1 VPDAG
6 PAASTPRAT
15 KAWRDPR
22 EVAGAWSSF
31 QRFGRLEPA
40 PELAPFVSAYWF
52 AEWDLRGQPPY
63 RQLTVPYPQV
73 HLSFG
78 YEPVPV
84 VRGVNRTHVVRVL
97 HGTGRVFGVAFRPGC
112 FRPFLGRSVSSI
124 TGLSLPADEV
134 FGTGVP
140 CTAMTEAED
149 EIEMVSVVERFLLT
163 RRPDPD
169 PTCDLAVATVEHIA
183 ADPGLNR
190 VDAVADSVGLGVR
203 HLQRLFSDHVGI
215 SPKRVIRRY
224 RLHEVSR
231 RLDQGLP
238 VDWSGLAAELGY
250 ADQAHMTRDFAAVFG
265 EPPTRYANR
274 YPG

>member
-1 VPDAG
+1 MPDPG
-6 PAASTPRAT
+6 PAASTARAP
-15 KAWRDPR
+15 KGGRDPR

-40 PELAPFVSAYWF
+40 PELLRFVSAYWF

-84 VRGVNRTHVVRVL
+84 VRGPSRTHVVRML
-97 HGTGRVFGVAFRPGC
+97 SGTGRVFGVAFRPGC
-112 FRPFLGRSVSSI
+112 FRPFLGRSVSTI
-124 TGLSLPADEV
+124 TGSSLPADEV
-134 FGTGVP
+134 FGP
-140 CTAMTEAED
+140 DIPQRAMAEAED
-149 EIEMVSVVERFLLT
+149 EFDMVEVVERFLLT
-163 RRPDPD
+163 RRPHPD
-169 PTCDLAVATVEHIA
+169 PTCDLAVSTVDRIA
-183 ADPGLNR
+183 ADPGVNR
-190 VDAVADSVGLGVR
+190 VDAVAQEVGLSIR
-203 HLQRLFSDHVGI
+203 QLQRVFSEHVGI

-224 RLHEVSR
+224 RLHEVSQ

-250 ADQAHMTRDFAAVFG
+250 SDQAHLTRDFAAVFG
-265 EPPTRYANR
+265 EPPTRYASR

>member
-1 VPDAG
+1 MSDARPVP
-6 PAASTPRAT
+6 STSRPT
-15 KAWRDPR
+15 KARRDPR

-31 QRFGRLEPA
+31 QRFGRLEPG
-40 PELAPFVSAYWF
+40 PELLRFVSAYWF

-78 YEPVPV
+78 YEAVPV
-84 VRGVNRTHVVRVL
+84 VRGPSRTHVVRVL
-97 HGTGRVFGVAFRPGC
+97 RGAGRVFGVAFRPGC
-112 FRPFLGRSVSSI
+112 FRPFLGRSVSTI
-124 TGLSLPADEV
+124 TDSSLPAHEV
-134 FGTGVP
+134 FGPGVP
-140 CTAMTEAED
+140 QWAMGEAED
-149 EIEMVSVVERFLLT
+149 EFEMVQIVERFLLL

-169 PTCDLAVATVEHIA
+169 PTCDLAVTTVEQIA

-190 VDAVADSVGLGVR
+190 VDAVAQSVGLSIR
-203 HLQRLFSDHVGI
+203 QLQRLFSDHVGI

-231 RLDQGLP
+231 RLDQGSA

-250 ADQAHMTRDFAAVFG
+250 ADQAHLTRDFAAVFG

-274 YPG
+274 YPA